1 MKIPKKYYKDYLHH
15 AYLYYYL
22 ILVILFYL
30 TISKK

>member
-1 MKIPKKYYKDYLHH
+1 MKSHKKYYTDHLHLMF
-15 AYLYYYL
+15 LYYYL